1 MNIEEEQIQE
11 IIDDLQDTK
20 DTLIEN
26 DGAEWII
33 EDISKVLSKLEDL
46 FQIKNKGDIKEI
58 PPIPSNYSVSLLKA
72 LVKEYMTY
80 EYRFI

>member
-1 MNIEEEQIQE
+1 MYIEEDQIQE

-33 EDISKVLSKLEDL
+33 DDISKVISKLEGL
-46 FQIKNKGDIKEI
+46 F
-58 PPIPSNYSVSLLKA
+58 
-72 LVKEYMTY
+72 
-80 EYRFI
+80 

>member
-11 IIDDLQDTK
+11 VIYDLQDTK

-33 EDISKVLSKLEDL
+33 DDISKVISKLEDL
-46 FQIKNKGDIKEI
+46 F
-58 PPIPSNYSVSLLKA
+58 
-72 LVKEYMTY
+72 
-80 EYRFI
+80 

>member
-1 MNIEEEQIQE
+1 MYIEDYQIQE

-33 EDISKVLSKLEDL
+33 DDISKVISKLEDL
-46 FQIKNKGDIKEI
+46 F
-58 PPIPSNYSVSLLKA
+58 
-72 LVKEYMTY
+72 
-80 EYRFI
+80 

>member
-11 IIDDLQDTK
+11 VINDLQDTK

-33 EDISKVLSKLEDL
+33 DDISKVISKLEDL
-46 FQIKNKGDIKEI
+46 F
-58 PPIPSNYSVSLLKA
+58 
-72 LVKEYMTY
+72 
-80 EYRFI
+80 

>member
-11 IIDDLQDTK
+11 VIADLQDTK

-33 EDISKVLSKLEDL
+33 DDISKVISKLEDL
-46 FQIKNKGDIKEI
+46 F
-58 PPIPSNYSVSLLKA
+58 
-72 LVKEYMTY
+72 
-80 EYRFI
+80 